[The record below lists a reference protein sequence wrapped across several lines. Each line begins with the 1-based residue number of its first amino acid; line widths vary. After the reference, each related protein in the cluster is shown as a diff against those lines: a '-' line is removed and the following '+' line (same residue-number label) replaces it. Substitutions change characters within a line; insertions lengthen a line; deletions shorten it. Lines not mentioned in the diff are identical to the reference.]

1 MTGSQLSKRLLV
13 ADDTQDMRVLLRI
26 VLERTDFSI
35 VAEATDGTE
44 AWAMWEKNRDEGL
57 FALILDQRMPGM
69 TGLEVARQ
77 VLKERPQQRVV
88 LLTAHLNDVLRAEA
102 FALGVTAVVNKEDLT
117 GLARHP
123 ALQG

>member
-1 MTGSQLSKRLLV
+1 LSKRLLI

-26 VLERTDFSI
+26 VLERTGFTI

-44 AWAMWEKNRDEGL
+44 AWAMWEKSRDEGL

-69 TGLEVARQ
+69 TGLEVARR
-77 VLKERPQQRVV
+77 VLEQCPQQRVL

-102 FALGVTAVVNKEDLT
+102 FSLGVTAVVNKEDLT

-123 ALQG
+123 ALQA